1 MKRPEKVRF
10 IPLTD
15 PSQIPDEMTEDEA
28 RTFWD
33 THELTETF
41 LEKSQ
46 LKNDDGPPTR
56 QQTFQPPRVSAVPV
70 VNSAAERFQT
80 KKVTR
85 K

>member
-1 MKRPEKVRF
+1 MKRSKNMKF
-10 IPLTD
+10 ISLTD

-33 THELTETF
+33 THELTDTF
-41 LEKSQ
+41 LEKAR
-46 LKNDDGPPTR
+46 LEDDNDPPMR
-56 QQTFQPPRVSAVPV
+56 QRTPEPSRADSVYSGD
-70 VNSAAERFQT
+70 NTAERFQT